1 MIGIID
7 MIQPRPWV
15 RYHAG
20 PCPLAWFRLV
30 RRSFIMLPKQPPR
43 DGQPGFLYLPP
54 NRIHGI
60 SVAGEQT
67 TITIPEF
74 DLTFDMGQCTR
85 ASLATP
91 LIALSH
97 AHMDH
102 VGGLPYWFS
111 QRHFQKLEGGRVVCH
126 PDIVEPLRRML
137 SSWVDVERQKTPHT
151 IDPIAPDED
160 LPIRQGVV
168 LRAIET
174 HHTCPSLG
182 FAVVENRRKL
192 RDQYR
197 DLPQSELRRL
207 RNEGEDLTFDTE
219 IPLIAYTGDTDRG
232 DFLERDEFRKAKIVI
247 AECTF
252 LDPDHRGRARIGR
265 HLHLDDIAE
274 LLEIW
279 EAEHVVLVHLSRRTL
294 VSEARSRIE
303 TLGGNGDRI
312 HLLMDHRSN
321 RKRYEAQQDAVATPV
336 KTVVNEEDAPSDPDS
351 QSSSSSDGTG

>member
-1 MIGIID
+1 
-7 MIQPRPWV
+7 
-15 RYHAG
+15 
-20 PCPLAWFRLV
+20 
-30 RRSFIMLPKQPPR
+30 MLPKQPPR

-126 PDIVEPLRRML
+126 PDIVDPIRKML
-137 SSWVDVERQKTPHT
+137 SSWVDVERQKTPHVV
-151 IDPIAPDED
+151 DPIAPDED

-174 HHTCPSLG
+174 RHTCPSLG
-182 FAVVENRRKL
+182 FALVENRRKL
-192 RDQYR
+192 REQYR
-197 DLPQSELRRL
+197 ELPQSELRRL
-207 RNEGEDLTFDTE
+207 RTAGEDLTFNTE

-232 DFLERDEFRKAKIVI
+232 DFLERDEFKKARIVI

-321 RKRYEAQQDAVATPV
+321 RRRYEAQQEAVDTQMDAS
-336 KTVVNEEDAPSDPDS
+336 VNKEDAPSGSDS
-351 QSSSSSDGTG
+351 QSSPSGGGTG